1 MCQRGCGQVCEGGH
15 DYSGTISSEA
25 WRLVRARWG
34 DDDSDDVGD
43 GDDDDVL
50 VLMMMLDDGGGS
62 CAAAEDDHNYHRHHL
77 LGPITNSTYCHAIP
91 QVRYYY
97 DSRRFS
103 GKELMLTTIVVVHTV
118 F

>member
-1 MCQRGCGQVCEGGH
+1 
-15 DYSGTISSEA
+15 
-25 WRLVRARWG
+25 
-34 DDDSDDVGD
+34 
-43 GDDDDVL
+43 
-50 VLMMMLDDGGGS
+50 MMMLDDGGGS

-97 DSRRFS
+97 DSRRFN
-103 GKELMLTTIVVVHTV
+103 GKELMLTTIVVVYIL

>member
-1 MCQRGCGQVCEGGH
+1 MM
-15 DYSGTISSEA
+15 
-25 WRLVRARWG
+25 
-34 DDDSDDVGD
+34 
-43 GDDDDVL
+43 
-50 VLMMMLDDGGGS
+50 VLMMVVVLMLDDGGGS
-62 CAAAEDDHNYHRHHL
+62 CAVDEDDHNDHRHHL

-103 GKELMLTTIVVVHTV
+103 GKELMLTTIVVVYIL